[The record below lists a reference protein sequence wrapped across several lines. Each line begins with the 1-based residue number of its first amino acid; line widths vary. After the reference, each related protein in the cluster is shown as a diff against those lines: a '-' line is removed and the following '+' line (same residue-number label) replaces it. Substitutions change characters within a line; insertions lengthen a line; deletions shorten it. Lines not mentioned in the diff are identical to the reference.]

1 MKHSNLSIFIPHA
14 GCPNQCS
21 FCDQKII
28 SGKIKAPS
36 PEEVEVFLQ
45 KNVPIL
51 KNPKQTEIAFFGGS
65 FTAINRDY
73 MISLLKI
80 AARFAAGF
88 ELAGIRISTRPDAVD
103 EEICSVLKAYGV
115 TVVELGAQSM
125 DDSVLTANERGHSV
139 NDVITASSLLKK
151 SGFQLGLQM
160 MTGLYKSSPEIDRKT
175 AENFVALQPD
185 MVRIYPAITLKYT
198 KLEEY
203 YRSGRYLPQ
212 TLEEAVELCSA
223 LLVLFDDANIPVIR
237 LGLHASEELKNG
249 YLAGPYH
256 PAFRELCESRLMYH
270 KACEILKDTPK
281 GNVALEVAPSSA
293 SKMVGQRRENLK
305 KLHENGYCVKLVK
318 NACLKRYEVKL
329 WKKEEP
335 GCF

>member
-36 PEEVEVFLQ
+36 PKEVEVFLQ
-45 KNVPIL
+45 KNVPML

-65 FTAINRDY
+65 FTAIDRDY
-73 MISLLKI
+73 MISLLRV
-80 AARFAAGF
+80 AAQFVADYD
-88 ELAGIRISTRPDAVD
+88 LMGIRVSTRPDAVD
-103 EEICSVLKAYGV
+103 EEICSVLKTYGV

-125 DDSVLTANERGHSV
+125 DDSVLIANERGHSV
-139 NDVITASSLLKK
+139 NDVIAACSLLRRN
-151 SGFQLGLQM
+151 GFQLGLQM

-175 AENFVALQPD
+175 AESFVTLQPD

-198 KLEEY
+198 KLEQY
-203 YRSGRYLPQ
+203 YRSGGYLPQ

-249 YLAGPYH
+249 YVAGPYH

-270 KACEILKDTPK
+270 KACEILKSVPK
-281 GNVALEVAPSSA
+281 GNVTLEVAPSSV

-305 KLHENGYCVKLVK
+305 KLHENGYCVKLVSS
-318 NACLKRYEVKL
+318 ACLKRYEVRL
-329 WKKEEP
+329 CKKEVP